1 MAVGPSPAPHQRVRS
16 GLLMSAETGQ
26 VEEAYGRLQRG
37 LLRVAFSFR
46 GRTSEFDAHLKRLG
60 RAIKT
65 GAEPAELREL
75 IDRSIDLIVSMSG
88 PDDSRGVLEALT
100 RHLAIGDAE
109 KRRILAQ
116 IRDDD
121 LNADA
126 LPDLVA
132 RTINASLN
140 RNASR
145 PDAPASNTTELL
157 HGVAALVPM
166 LPLQSAVAQDL
177 TERIEGMRQNG
188 GTDLDA
194 IERLLRE
201 IARLAT
207 PGAPR
212 DAGDGAVTGTVSPEC
227 IEVLNLLVE
236 RIPFPASVDG
246 ELKSIRQNL
255 STLSDRDQLKSVTL
269 QLADLIAKMKTSAQR
284 ELSELGTFLKR
295 ITDDL
300 LGLQTN
306 LHDSADAHRRS
317 LEDSH
322 ELNQE
327 IGDRV
332 SEMQAE
338 CEASNDIESLRS
350 AVGVHLGEIGRRL
363 SAFVETQTERHQDA
377 ETSLSSLKARV
388 NELESEASEL
398 RRTLATQQE
407 QAIIDPLTRVPNR
420 LGFEQQLGDELDRWE
435 RYRSNLSLAVIDI
448 DHFKRI
454 NDGFGH
460 AAGDKVL
467 VAVAQQIR
475 EAIRRTDRV
484 SRYGGEEFV
493 VLLPETDL
501 PAAFRALDKVRDVIA
516 NCQFQYKEERVP
528 VTISIGIAQFG
539 EADTFDSVFER
550 ADAALY
556 QAKSGGRNLCIC
568 DGIEPA
574 PVTALHA

>member
-1 MAVGPSPAPHQRVRS
+1 
-16 GLLMSAETGQ
+16 MSAETGN

-46 GRTSEFDAHLKRLG
+46 GRSPEFDAHLKRLG

-88 PDDSRGVLEALT
+88 PDDSRDVLEALT
-100 RHLAIGDAE
+100 RHLVFDDAD

-121 LNADA
+121 LAKDA

-132 RTINASLN
+132 RTINSYLN
-140 RNASR
+140 QSASR
-145 PDAPASNTTELL
+145 SDAPALDTTELL
-157 HGVAALVPM
+157 HGVGTLVPM
-166 LPLQSAVAQDL
+166 LPLPTAAAQDL
-177 TERIEGMRQNG
+177 TQRIEAMRQSG
-188 GTDLDA
+188 VTDLDA

-201 IARLAT
+201 IARLAA
-207 PGAPR
+207 PGERTDGDPEG
-212 DAGDGAVTGTVSPEC
+212 AGSSGAVAREC
-227 IEVLNLLVE
+227 IEILNLLVE

-255 STLSDRDQLKSVTL
+255 ATLSDRDQLKSVTL
-269 QLADLIAKMKTSAQR
+269 QLAELIAQMKTSAQR

-306 LHDSADAHRRS
+306 LHESADAHRRS

-332 SEMQAE
+332 SEMRAE
-338 CEASNDIESLRS
+338 CEASSDIESLRS
-350 AVGVHLGEIGRRL
+350 AVAVHLGEIGRTL
-363 SAFVETQTERHQDA
+363 STFVETQTERHQDA
-377 ETSLSSLKARV
+377 ETSLAALKVRV

-398 RRTLATQQE
+398 RKTLATQQE

-420 LGFEQQLGDELDRWE
+420 LGFEQQLGDELARWE

-467 VAVAQQIR
+467 IAVAQQIR

-501 PAAFRALDKVRDVIA
+501 RAAFRALDKVRDVIA

-528 VTISIGIAQFG
+528 VTISIGIAQFS
-539 EADTFDSVFER
+539 EEDTFDSVFER

-568 DGIEPA
+568 DGLDPA
-574 PVTALHA
+574 PVTALQA